1 MAGIYKLG
9 NYDNTFGMSSPVIGS
24 QSTGKTV
31 VKNPVVKNSKHDDQ
45 ELDDFVDDIV
55 DAPQGKVNKKIVNS
69 MAMSASDPYAHKT
82 ADRAAGQLRNTGGSN
97 IFEFAG
103 KHKNPIRKG
112 ISPYK
117 QPKHSGGPIAT
128 GGSGQAFR
136 TTGNYKRIGTQ
147 YGSSRPH
154 KLLTDVEDEP
164 VFNLED
170 IDEPLVKAFKKQQN
184 EIKSIISYVKEYL

>member
-9 NYDNTFGMSSPVIGS
+9 NYDNTFGMSSPVVGS
-24 QSTGKTV
+24 QSAGKTV
-31 VKNPVVKNSKHDDQ
+31 IKNPVVKNSEHDDK
-45 ELDDFVDDIV
+45 EIDDFVDDII

-69 MAMSASDPYAHKT
+69 MAMSASDPYAPNS
-82 ADRAAGQLRNTGGSN
+82 ADRAAGQLKNTGGSN

-103 KHKNPIRKG
+103 KHRNPIRKG
-112 ISPYK
+112 MSPYK
-117 QPKHSGGPIAT
+117 QPKHSAGPVST
-128 GGSGQAFR
+128 GASDQAFR
-136 TTGNYKRIGTQ
+136 TTGNFFNIASL
-147 YGSSRPH
+147 YGPARPH
-154 KLLTDVEDEP
+154 KLLTDIEDEP